1 MYSSQKYV
9 VLKRG
14 LVRANELYYEGGTA
28 LVYFFKEI
36 YCTESVYGV
45 YKDELQIFPVTSFNK
60 YLQCGTSGIEYYVC
74 LVYSVCFAVFV

>member
-1 MYSSQKYV
+1 
-9 VLKRG
+9 
-14 LVRANELYYEGGTA
+14 
-28 LVYFFKEI
+28 
-36 YCTESVYGV
+36 VYGV